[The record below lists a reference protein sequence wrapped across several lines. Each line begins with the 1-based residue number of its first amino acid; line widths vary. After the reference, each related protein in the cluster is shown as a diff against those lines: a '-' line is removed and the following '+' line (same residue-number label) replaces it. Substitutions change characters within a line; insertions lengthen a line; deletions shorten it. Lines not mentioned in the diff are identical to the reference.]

1 MENLQTDKRTN
12 GRTNGQDQKRL
23 ENQNRGVEKQ
33 ID

>member
-12 GRTNGQDQKRL
+12 GRTNGQDQKRR